1 MKEFWKNY
9 LENNMF
15 FWVFSIIGVCLM
27 IAGFILPPL
36 GVIDNSV
43 LIGTGEINGFVAL
56 GAVIKAIDKGVN
68 TSLKHNGTEVVIQHP
83 GEDIT
88 IKEEEAE

>member
-1 MKEFWKNY
+1 
-9 LENNMF
+9 MF
-15 FWVFSIIGVCLM
+15 FWVFSIISVCLM

-43 LIGTGEINGFVAL
+43 LIGSGEINGLVAL
-56 GAVIKAIDKGVN
+56 GAVIKAVDKGVN

-83 GEDIT
+83 GDDDII
-88 IKEEEAE
+88 IKEEEAGE